1 MEIIEYMGQSYPA
14 LQATGHASRFCQAFA
29 LEILRPDKN
38 DVLDIGYGKEIW
50 KLPGASGIDIADGL
64 TDLHAMSLPYT
75 DGTVDGIFSSHF
87 LEHYLGRFQE
97 VIEYWLT
104 KLKVGGHIF
113 IYLPNCEHQ
122 KYWAWGNKK
131 HIHYLSPKIM
141 QEFCETLDVSHY
153 LVTEGYDLN
162 SSFYCVITK

>member
-1 MEIIEYMGQSYPA
+1 MGRKYPA
-14 LQATGHASRFCQAFA
+14 LQSTGNASRFCQSFA
-29 LEILRPDKN
+29 MEICKGEL
-38 DVLDIGYGKEIW
+38 VLDIGYNRDEW
-50 KLPGASGIDIADGL
+50 KFPGAIGIDIEDGNGF
-64 TDLHAMSLPYT
+64 HAMNLPY
-75 DGTVDGIFSSHF
+75 DEIDAIHSSHF
-87 LEHYLGRFQE
+87 LEHYEGRFQE

-104 KLKVGGHIF
+104 KLKVGGVIF
-113 IYLPNCEHQ
+113 CYLPNCEHQ